1 MTAAK
6 TNIEIPQDKIQEF
19 CRRWR
24 IKEFAIFGSTLRN
37 DFRPESDVDVLVTFQ
52 DEAPW
57 GLFEFVE
64 MMEEL
69 QEIFGRNLDLIEK
82 EALRNPFRRRE
93 ILSHCQVVY
102 AA

>member
-1 MTAAK
+1 MVA
-6 TNIEIPQDKIQEF
+6 
-19 CRRWR
+19 
-24 IKEFAIFGSTLRN
+24 
-37 DFRPESDVDVLVTFQ
+37 DVLVTFL

-64 MMEEL
+64 MIEEL
-69 QEIFGRNLDLIEK
+69 QEIFGRNVDLIEK

-102 AA
+102 SA

>member
-6 TNIEIPQDKIQEF
+6 TNIEIPQDKIREF

-24 IKEFAIFGSTLRN
+24 IQEFAIFGSTLRN

-64 MMEEL
+64 MIEEL
-69 QEIFGRNLDLIEK
+69 QAIFGRNVDLIEK

>member
-69 QEIFGRNLDLIEK
+69 QEIFGRNVDLIEK

>member
-64 MMEEL
+64 MIEEL
-69 QEIFGRNLDLIEK
+69 QEIFGRNVDLIEK

>member
-1 MTAAK
+1 MALGK
-6 TNIEIPQDKIQEF
+6 INIEIQHDRIQEF

-24 IKEFAIFGSTLRN
+24 IKEFGIFGSTLRN
-37 DFRPESDVDVLVTFQ
+37 DFLPESDVDVLVTFQ
-52 DEAPW
+52 NGAPW

-64 MMEEL
+64 MIEEL
-69 QEIFGRNLDLIEK
+69 REIFGRNVDLIEK

-93 ILSHCQVVY
+93 ILSHCQVIY

>member
-1 MTAAK
+1 MALGK
-6 TNIEIPQDKIQEF
+6 INIEIQHDRIQEF

-24 IKEFAIFGSTLRN
+24 IKEFGIFGSTLRN

-52 DEAPW
+52 NGAPW

-64 MMEEL
+64 MIEEL
-69 QEIFGRNLDLIEK
+69 REIFGRNVDLIEK

-93 ILSHCQVVY
+93 ILSHCQVIY

>member
-1 MTAAK
+1 MAPGK
-6 TNIEIPQDKIQEF
+6 TNIEIHYDKIKEF

-64 MMEEL
+64 MIEEL
-69 QEIFGRNLDLIEK
+69 REIFGRNVDLIEK

-93 ILSHCQVVY
+93 ILSHCQVVH